1 MLWLG
6 VNGFLLGYVLYPMI
20 QEGRTDYPWFT
31 VLMLSVAT
39 QSYVRVTKIWEE
51 EKKELTGELI
61 RLRRHIPSS
70 KALDAKEKLERMRG
84 KSESVEEARIRDLEL
99 EPAKLDEVIG
109 ELVDFVRPTADNSN
123 VRIHTYVSPD
133 LPAVPLNRDLFKSML
148 PQDLRPRA
156 GCDLLV
162 ERQDRGFKATGGTG
176 CRVSAPGTGETLR
189 VEQRFE
195 LDADG
200 LAVFEQQRDA
210 AGTLVRGAGADAW
223 YRYAR
228 RADAPW

>member
-1 MLWLG
+1 MAARYASLVLLLALAGCASGPEPADVFMGELSTMLAGSYDNLAQSRAG
-6 VNGFLLGYVLYPMI
+6 EGHVALRLVIAPVRAPMVGDHVFYVQEMAADDARRVQAQRLYVLHPAGKGERALLV
-20 QEGRTDYPWFT
+20 QADFT
-31 VLMLSVAT
+31 EIS
-39 QSYVRVTKIWEE
+39 RW
-51 EKKELTGELI
+51 
-61 RLRRHIPSS
+61 
-70 KALDAKEKLERMRG
+70 
-84 KSESVEEARIRDLEL
+84 RD
-99 EPAKLDEVIG
+99 G
-109 ELVDFVRPTADNSN
+109 
-123 VRIHTYVSPD
+123 H
-133 LPAVPLNRDLFKSML
+133 LNRDLFKSML

-162 ERQDRGFKATGGTG
+162 TRQDRGFAATGGTG

-210 AGTLVRGAGADAW
+210 AGTLVRGDGADAW

>member
-1 MLWLG
+1 MAVRNTSWL
-6 VNGFLLGYVLYPMI
+6 VLLLLAGCASGPEPAEVFVSELAAALAGSYDNMAQARAGEGHVALRLVIAPVRAPLVADHVFYVQEMAADDARRVQAQRLYVLHPA
-20 QEGRTDYPWFT
+20 D
-31 VLMLSVAT
+31 
-39 QSYVRVTKIWEE
+39 K
-51 EKKELTGELI
+51 GE
-61 RLRRHIPSS
+61 R
-70 KALDAKEKLERMRG
+70 ALLVQADFAEISRW
-84 KSESVEEARIRDLEL
+84 RD
-99 EPAKLDEVIG
+99 G
-109 ELVDFVRPTADNSN
+109 
-123 VRIHTYVSPD
+123 H
-133 LPAVPLNRDLFKSML
+133 LNRDLFKSLL

-162 ERQDRGFKATGGTG
+162 ERDGRGFKATGGTA

>member
-1 MLWLG
+1 L
-6 VNGFLLGYVLYPMI
+6 FLLLALAGCASGPEPADVFVGELSAMLAGSYDNLAQSRAGEGHVALRLVIAPVRAPMVGDHVFYVQEMAADDARRVQAQRLYVLHPAGKGERALLV
-20 QEGRTDYPWFT
+20 QADFT
-31 VLMLSVAT
+31 EIS
-39 QSYVRVTKIWEE
+39 RW
-51 EKKELTGELI
+51 
-61 RLRRHIPSS
+61 
-70 KALDAKEKLERMRG
+70 
-84 KSESVEEARIRDLEL
+84 RD
-99 EPAKLDEVIG
+99 G
-109 ELVDFVRPTADNSN
+109 
-123 VRIHTYVSPD
+123 H
-133 LPAVPLNRDLFKSML
+133 LNRDLFKSML

-162 ERQDRGFKATGGTG
+162 TRQDRGFTATGGAG